1 MDHSYSIIEFENGKS
16 YLVVD
21 EVTLNEKKY
30 LFLAN
35 EKNNKDLLFQN
46 INYESDTPKLN
57 KIESEEE
64 FNKVSTYF
72 MQRYKRI
79 YG

>member
-1 MDHSYSIIEFENGKS
+1 MDHSYSIIELENGKS

-21 EVTLNEKKY
+21 EAVINDKKY
-30 LFLAN
+30 IFLAN
-35 EKNNKDLLFQN
+35 EKDNKDLLFQN
-46 INYESDTPKLN
+46 INYDSNIPKLS

-64 FNKVSTYF
+64 FNEVSTYF
-72 MQRYKRI
+72 GRRYKRI

>member
-1 MDHSYSIIEFENGKS
+1 MDHSYSIIELENGKS

-21 EVTLNEKKY
+21 EAVINDKKY
-30 LFLAN
+30 IFLAN
-35 EKNNKDLLFQN
+35 EKDNKDLLFQN
-46 INYESDTPKLN
+46 INYDLNIPKLS

-64 FNKVSTYF
+64 FNIVSNYF
-72 MQRYKRI
+72 RRRYKRI